1 MNHVRRFLPVLPVF
15 MRATPPSVWTA
26 DKFYTWLQEFNPSIL
41 AEANLTPDAFFTAWM
56 GALAVQ
62 LTEKPESINY
72 TLVAE
77 ARIRELKHKS
87 DRVGAIIAIQ
97 ISQEAPARVSLSEA
111 DLSAP
116 VVLQPRSTKAHGT
129 TFQPTTPGAVARL
142 SVLSTS
148 KSTYLSTDTI
158 GKRKKT
164 HNDQYPSKRYNGRTI
179 FVISDSDDSESI
191 ADDMD
196 STHSDLEKDDEGES
210 GWEDEDSD
218 SSWDSEKDQSAP
230 VLMKLGFKPMIDINL
245 KCNNYIRQLCADIYS
260 SGAQTIVLFD
270 WDNQPVPESMLSIN
284 PRDSGV
290 YSIIVQGRTSKSP
303 TAQRPQRHGYILTT
317 PRPFKEAADHE
328 MFMLV
333 CSLLYAG
340 ILHDK
345 IVVVVTADIGMENI
359 MLYMNERSISSVR
372 LTARDLI
379 PYLNRIVPGCFNS
392 RSMTAFV

>member
-1 MNHVRRFLPVLPVF
+1 M
-15 MRATPPSVWTA
+15 
-26 DKFYTWLQEFNPSIL
+26 
-41 AEANLTPDAFFTAWM
+41 
-56 GALAVQ
+56 
-62 LTEKPESINY
+62 
-72 TLVAE
+72 
-77 ARIRELKHKS
+77 
-87 DRVGAIIAIQ
+87 
-97 ISQEAPARVSLSEA
+97 
-111 DLSAP
+111 
-116 VVLQPRSTKAHGT
+116 
-129 TFQPTTPGAVARL
+129 
-142 SVLSTS
+142 
-148 KSTYLSTDTI
+148 
-158 GKRKKT
+158 T
-164 HNDQYPSKRYNGRTI
+164 HHDQYPSKHYNGRTV
-179 FVISDSDDSESI
+179 FVISDSDSESI
-191 ADDMD
+191 ADDMH
-196 STHSDLEKDDEGES
+196 STPDLEMDDEGEGWEGEGES

-303 TAQRPQRHGYILTT
+303 TGNWLQRHGYIITT

-379 PYLNRIVPGCFNS
+379 PYLNRIVPGCFKD
-392 RSMTAFV
+392 RSKADFF

>member
-1 MNHVRRFLPVLPVF
+1 M
-15 MRATPPSVWTA
+15 
-26 DKFYTWLQEFNPSIL
+26 
-41 AEANLTPDAFFTAWM
+41 
-56 GALAVQ
+56 
-62 LTEKPESINY
+62 
-72 TLVAE
+72 
-77 ARIRELKHKS
+77 
-87 DRVGAIIAIQ
+87 
-97 ISQEAPARVSLSEA
+97 
-111 DLSAP
+111 
-116 VVLQPRSTKAHGT
+116 
-129 TFQPTTPGAVARL
+129 
-142 SVLSTS
+142 
-148 KSTYLSTDTI
+148 
-158 GKRKKT
+158 T
-164 HNDQYPSKRYNGRTI
+164 HHDQYPSKHYNGRTV
-179 FVISDSDDSESI
+179 FVISDSDSESI

-196 STHSDLEKDDEGES
+196 STPDLEMEDEGEGWEGEGES

-218 SSWDSEKDQSAP
+218 SSWDSEKDQSTP

-303 TAQRPQRHGYILTT
+303 TGNWLQRHGYIITT

-379 PYLNRIVPGCFNS
+379 PYLNRIVPGCFKDR
-392 RSMTAFV
+392 RSMQSKIVQVASSEPKIKKPKKRLHYHMMK